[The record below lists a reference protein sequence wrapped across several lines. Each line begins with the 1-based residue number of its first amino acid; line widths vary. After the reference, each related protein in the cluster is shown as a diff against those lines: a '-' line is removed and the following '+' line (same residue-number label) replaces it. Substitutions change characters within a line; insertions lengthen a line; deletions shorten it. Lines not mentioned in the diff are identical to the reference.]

1 MERLW
6 APWRLSYV
14 TGERPEGCVFCN
26 HLKQSDEDA
35 LIVHRGERSYV
46 VLNLY
51 PFGSGHLMI
60 VPSRHVAAPRRSRT
74 PRSAPSS
81 GSCSTARSRRSRRH
95 SEPQGHNVGFNLGAA
110 AGAGIA
116 DHLHL
121 HVVPRWSGDYNFMPV
136 LADVRVM
143 PQYLAETRA
152 ALVAAWPADGA
163 PPYHW
168 AHDAGSFGLQGLRR
182 PRHRPGRARRR
193 RRVPHRPRVRRRVR
207 AAARWRSAATCG

>member
-14 TGERPEGCVFCN
+14 TGGRPEGCVFCN
-26 HLKQSDEDA
+26 HLPQSDEDA
-35 LIVHRGERSYV
+35 LIVHRGERCYV

-60 VPSRHVAAPRRSRT
+60 GPSRHVAAPGDLDADERAELWDLLDASLK
-74 PRSAPSS
+74 AIEQAL
-81 GSCSTARSRRSRRH
+81 GA
-95 SEPQGHNVGFNLGAA
+95 QGHNVGFNLGAA
-110 AGAGIA
+110 AGAGVA

-121 HVVPRWSGDYNFMPV
+121 HVVPRWPGDYNFMPV

-152 ALVAAWPADGA
+152 ALIAAWP
-163 PPYHW
+163 
-168 AHDAGSFGLQGLRR
+168 
-182 PRHRPGRARRR
+182 
-193 RRVPHRPRVRRRVR
+193 
-207 AAARWRSAATCG
+207 T

>member
-6 APWRLSYV
+6 APWRVSYV
-14 TGERPEGCVFCN
+14 TGARPEGCVFCN
-26 HLKQSDEDA
+26 HPSLSDEDA
-35 LIVHRGERSYV
+35 LMVHRGETCFV

-60 VPSRHVAAPRRSRT
+60 VPFRHVASPGDLNTEERAEIWELLDK
-74 PRSAPSS
+74 ALVAIE
-81 GSCSTARSRRSRRH
+81 TALGA
-95 SEPQGHNVGFNLGAA
+95 QGHNVGFNLGAA

-143 PQYLAETRA
+143 PQHLAETRA
-152 ALVAAWPADGA
+152 ALVAAWPA
-163 PPYHW
+163 
-168 AHDAGSFGLQGLRR
+168 
-182 PRHRPGRARRR
+182 
-193 RRVPHRPRVRRRVR
+193 
-207 AAARWRSAATCG
+207 

>member
-35 LIVHRGERSYV
+35 LIVHRGERAYV

-60 VPSRHVAAPRRSRT
+60 VPTRHVAAPRDLEPEERVELWELLDRSLEAIE
-74 PRSAPSS
+74 SAL
-81 GSCSTARSRRSRRH
+81 GA
-95 SEPQGHNVGFNLGAA
+95 QGHNVGFNLGAV

-116 DHLHL
+116 DHLHM

-136 LADVRVM
+136 LADIRVM
-143 PQYLAETRA
+143 PQYLSETRA
-152 ALVAAWPADGA
+152 ALAAAWP
-163 PPYHW
+163 
-168 AHDAGSFGLQGLRR
+168 S
-182 PRHRPGRARRR
+182 
-193 RRVPHRPRVRRRVR
+193 
-207 AAARWRSAATCG
+207 

>member
-35 LIVHRGERSYV
+35 LIVHRGERAYV

-60 VPSRHVAAPRRSRT
+60 VPTRHVAAPRDLAAEERVELWELLDRSLEAIE
-74 PRSAPSS
+74 SAL
-81 GSCSTARSRRSRRH
+81 GA
-95 SEPQGHNVGFNLGAA
+95 QGHNVGFNLGAA

-116 DHLHL
+116 DHLHM

-136 LADVRVM
+136 LADIRVM

-152 ALVAAWPADGA
+152 ALVAAWP
-163 PPYHW
+163 
-168 AHDAGSFGLQGLRR
+168 S
-182 PRHRPGRARRR
+182 
-193 RRVPHRPRVRRRVR
+193 
-207 AAARWRSAATCG
+207 

>member
-14 TGERPEGCVFCN
+14 TGARPEGCVFCN
-26 HLKQSDEDA
+26 HLSQSDEDA
-35 LIVHRGERSYV
+35 LIVHRGERCYV

-60 VPSRHVAAPRRSRT
+60 VPFRHVAAPGDLDAAERAELWELLDRSLEAIE
-74 PRSAPSS
+74 SALK
-81 GSCSTARSRRSRRH
+81 A
-95 SEPQGHNVGFNLGAA
+95 EGHNIGFNLGAA

-121 HVVPRWSGDYNFMPV
+121 HVVPRWPGDYNFMPV

-143 PQYLAETRA
+143 PQHLADTRA
-152 ALVAAWPADGA
+152 ALIAAWKN
-163 PPYHW
+163 
-168 AHDAGSFGLQGLRR
+168 
-182 PRHRPGRARRR
+182 
-193 RRVPHRPRVRRRVR
+193 
-207 AAARWRSAATCG
+207 

>member
-6 APWRLSYV
+6 APWRVSYV
-14 TGERPEGCVFCN
+14 TGARPEGCVFCN
-26 HLKQSDEDA
+26 HPSLSDEDA
-35 LIVHRGERSYV
+35 LMVHRGETCFV

-60 VPSRHVAAPRRSRT
+60 VPFRHVASP
-74 PRSAPSS
+74 
-81 GSCSTARSRRSRRH
+81 GELNTAERA
-95 SEPQGHNVGFNLGAA
+95 EIWELLDKALVAIETALGAQGHNVGFNLGAA

-143 PQYLAETRA
+143 PQHLAETRA
-152 ALVAAWPADGA
+152 ALVAAWP
-163 PPYHW
+163 
-168 AHDAGSFGLQGLRR
+168 
-182 PRHRPGRARRR
+182 
-193 RRVPHRPRVRRRVR
+193 
-207 AAARWRSAATCG
+207 T

>member
-6 APWRLSYV
+6 APWRVSYV
-14 TGERPEGCVFCN
+14 TGARPEGCVFCN
-26 HLKQSDEDA
+26 HPSLSDEDA
-35 LIVHRGERSYV
+35 LMVHRGETCFV

-60 VPSRHVAAPRRSRT
+60 VPFRHVASP
-74 PRSAPSS
+74 
-81 GSCSTARSRRSRRH
+81 GELSTAERA
-95 SEPQGHNVGFNLGAA
+95 EIWELLDKALVAIETALGAQGHNVGFNLGAA

-143 PQYLAETRA
+143 PQHLAETRA
-152 ALVAAWPADGA
+152 ALVAAWPA
-163 PPYHW
+163 
-168 AHDAGSFGLQGLRR
+168 
-182 PRHRPGRARRR
+182 
-193 RRVPHRPRVRRRVR
+193 
-207 AAARWRSAATCG
+207 

>member
-6 APWRLSYV
+6 APWRVSYV
-14 TGERPEGCVFCN
+14 TGARPEGCVFCN
-26 HLKQSDEDA
+26 HPSLSDEDA
-35 LIVHRGERSYV
+35 LMVHRGETCFV

-60 VPSRHVAAPRRSRT
+60 VPFRHVASP
-74 PRSAPSS
+74 
-81 GSCSTARSRRSRRH
+81 GDLNTAERA
-95 SEPQGHNVGFNLGAA
+95 EIWELLDKALVAIETALGAQGHNVGFNLGAA

-143 PQYLAETRA
+143 PQHLAETRA
-152 ALVAAWPADGA
+152 ALVAAWPA
-163 PPYHW
+163 
-168 AHDAGSFGLQGLRR
+168 
-182 PRHRPGRARRR
+182 
-193 RRVPHRPRVRRRVR
+193 
-207 AAARWRSAATCG
+207 

>member
-6 APWRLSYV
+6 APWRVSYV
-14 TGERPEGCVFCN
+14 TGARPEGCVFCN
-26 HLKQSDEDA
+26 HPSLSDEDA
-35 LIVHRGERSYV
+35 LMVHRGETCFV

-60 VPSRHVAAPRRSRT
+60 VPFRHVASPGELNTEERAEIWELLDK
-74 PRSAPSS
+74 ALVAIE
-81 GSCSTARSRRSRRH
+81 TALGA
-95 SEPQGHNVGFNLGAA
+95 QGHNVGFNLGAA

-143 PQYLAETRA
+143 PQHLAETRA
-152 ALVAAWPADGA
+152 ALVAAWPA
-163 PPYHW
+163 
-168 AHDAGSFGLQGLRR
+168 
-182 PRHRPGRARRR
+182 
-193 RRVPHRPRVRRRVR
+193 
-207 AAARWRSAATCG
+207 